1 MFTRSPFTT
10 LSSAIAALAL
20 VAATGITTAAPLN
33 HPDIVRLGSNENP
46 FGFSPKAREA
56 MIAAID
62 SANYYNR
69 DVVQELAELIA
80 AKEGVP
86 VDHILITAGS
96 GVALEL
102 IGMAY
107 AAPEANLV
115 NISPGYPQ
123 VGWAFRRMGGSV
135 KFAPLGENMGY
146 DFDAVA
152 KTIDANTRIVTICNP
167 NNPTGALADP
177 KKMRAFL
184 TQLPESILAVV
195 DEAYLELADTP
206 LSANSMAPMVK
217 LKKNV
222 AVSRTFSKA
231 YGMAGIR
238 IGYLIAHPD
247 VQAKL
252 KKFNPGAAPSYI
264 AAVAAKAALA
274 DQAYMEQ
281 NQRNYSAVR
290 RYTMGQLDKLGLK
303 YAYPQGAFVL
313 FEIGIDSAEAQKKF
327 RDAGIQV
334 TRPTAFDLAPGDEL
348 KYKNWVR
355 VSMGTQADM
364 EKFVQTLKWILE
376 KP

>member
-20 VAATGITTAAPLN
+20 VAATGTATAAPLN
-33 HPDIVRLGSNENP
+33 NPDIVRLGSNENP